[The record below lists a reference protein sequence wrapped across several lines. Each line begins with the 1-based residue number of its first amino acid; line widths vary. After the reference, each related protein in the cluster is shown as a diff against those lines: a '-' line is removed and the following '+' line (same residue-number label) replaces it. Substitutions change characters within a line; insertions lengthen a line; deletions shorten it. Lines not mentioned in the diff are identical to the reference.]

1 MVSERCS
8 KPPFSR
14 NYRFEKAKQ
23 AGTPRRDDL
32 SATPEA
38 GFRDRH
44 RELRGPQPPSVEQIL
59 MTPEPWHENDTG
71 RLELLN
77 RVKLWRYLTGDPDY
91 DADSWATRLET
102 LADA

>member
-1 MVSERCS
+1 
-8 KPPFSR
+8 
-14 NYRFEKAKQ
+14 
-23 AGTPRRDDL
+23 
-32 SATPEA
+32 
-38 GFRDRH
+38 
-44 RELRGPQPPSVEQIL
+44 

-91 DADSWATRLET
+91 DADYWATRLET